1 MNNIEQGRII
11 HRWDWASALG
21 QNPIGR
27 HQMIKIMTRPLK
39 YFYIV
44 VLYIFCWK
52 RCRCIENAR
61 IRTAHIQNQITLD
74 RQHHLSGCAK
84 HKLKKRK
91 YHDIYSGLYSESE
104 KYCVRLSK
112 HTRSAYLCLRWV
124 SPQASGP
131 SAADGSGLSGKSPA
145 CNSLTITGPI
155 VFCYLESFKDFY
167 LRFWAAL
174 STVSQTYVDSLNAML
189 IRIHSLLKILVHC
202 WVMQV

>member
-39 YFYIV
+39 YIYIV

-52 RCRCIENAR
+52 RCRCIENEQLMMQCIQGKYKIYAR

-112 HTRSAYLCLRWV
+112 HTRPAYLCLR
-124 SPQASGP
+124 
-131 SAADGSGLSGKSPA
+131 
-145 CNSLTITGPI
+145 
-155 VFCYLESFKDFY
+155 
-167 LRFWAAL
+167 
-174 STVSQTYVDSLNAML
+174 
-189 IRIHSLLKILVHC
+189 
-202 WVMQV
+202 